1 MRLEILGTGC
11 AKCKLLTERTEEA
24 AKAAGLPFELVKITE
39 IQEILATG
47 VSSTPALRVDG
58 RIAVQGHVPTVT
70 ALTDLLTTGKP

>member
-24 AKAAGLPFELVKITE
+24 AKATGLPFELVKVTE
-39 IQEILATG
+39 IQDILATG

-58 RIAVQGHVPTVT
+58 KIAVQGHVPTVS
-70 ALTDLLTTGKP
+70 ALQDLLKGGR

>member
-11 AKCKLLTERTEEA
+11 AKCKLLTERTEAA
-24 AKAAGLPFELVKITE
+24 AKAAGLPFELVKVTE

-70 ALTDLLTTGKP
+70 ALTDLLTAGKA

>member
-11 AKCKLLTERTEEA
+11 TKCKLLAERTEEA
-24 AKAAGLPFELVKITE
+24 AKAAGLPFELVKVTE

-70 ALTDLLTTGKP
+70 ALTDLLASGKA

>member
-11 AKCKLLTERTEEA
+11 AKCKLLSERTEEA
-24 AKAAGLPFELVKITE
+24 AKALGRPYEMVKITE

-70 ALTDLLTTGKP
+70 ALKDLLQEAR

>member
-24 AKAAGLPFELVKITE
+24 VKALGRPYDLVKITE

-58 RIAVQGHVPTVT
+58 KIAVQGHVPTVT
-70 ALTDLLTTGKP
+70 ALKDLLQETR